1 MMDIPSHRGMEN
13 IMAKS
18 ARTTGNDRVA
28 DPGGTRPKPV
38 ATDKVEQKT
47 RSGDRNDKP
56 AKHETRI
63 KK

>member
-1 MMDIPSHRGMEN
+1 MEN
-13 IMAKS
+13 KMAKS
-18 ARTTGNDRVA
+18 ARTTGNDKVA
-28 DPGGTRPKPV
+28 DPGGTRPKPA

-47 RSGDRNDKP
+47 RSGDRNDEP

>member
-1 MMDIPSHRGMEN
+1 MTSFRKMEN
-13 IMAKS
+13 KMAKS
-18 ARTTGNDRVA
+18 ARTTGNDKIA
-28 DPGGTRPKPV
+28 DPGGTRPKPA
-38 ATDKVEQKT
+38 ATKKVEQKS